1 MATPFN
7 NVPAEGQ
14 ATNRP
19 PLFNGPNYSYWKT
32 RMRILVQAQDYAL
45 WRAIIKG
52 PHEPSHIVNGVQVPK
67 PEEDWDEND
76 SKMVQLNA
84 RAMNTLYCALDVNE
98 FNKVSTCSSAKEIWD
113 RLEVTHEG
121 TNQVKE
127 SKMNILV
134 HKYELFK
141 MEPNETISCMFTR
154 FTDIINGLKN
164 LGKSYTNSELMRKI
178 LRSLPK
184 TWEAKVTAIVEAKDL
199 NTLALEELLG
209 SLMTHELTMKQ
220 HEEDVPKKK
229 TIALKA
235 ISSNCEEESSGSE
248 EGSEDE
254 DLALIVRKFK
264 KFIRG
269 KKAFPRKKFGGRND

>member
-1 MATPFN
+1 
-7 NVPAEGQ
+7 
-14 ATNRP
+14 
-19 PLFNGPNYSYWKT
+19 
-32 RMRILVQAQDYAL
+32 
-45 WRAIIKG
+45 
-52 PHEPSHIVNGVQVPK
+52 
-67 PEEDWDEND
+67 
-76 SKMVQLNA
+76 
-84 RAMNTLYCALDVNE
+84 
-98 FNKVSTCSSAKEIWD
+98 
-113 RLEVTHEG
+113 
-121 TNQVKE
+121 
-127 SKMNILV
+127 MNILV

-164 LGKSYTNSELMRKI
+164 LGKSYTNSKLVRKI

-184 TWEAKVTAIVEAKDL
+184 IWEAKVTAIVEAKDL

-235 ISSNCEEESSGSE
+235 ISSNYEEESSESE

-264 KFIRG
+264 KFIRR
-269 KKAFPRKKFGGRND
+269 KKAFPRKKFGGRNDWEKEKEKERDPIICYGKRPGHIHSECPQ